1 LDVAVETATYK
12 DGGSDRRY
20 ACARVAALQSRAGA
34 EGDFEK
40 DKRFV

>member
-20 ACARVAALQSRAGA
+20 AHGA
-34 EGDFEK
+34 PNK
-40 DKRFV
+40 PTP